1 MPHARRRARLFVY
14 ALLLGVSLGG
24 LLVVYLRLIGPRA
37 GLVWWAILVGIAS
50 LAAYPLLL
58 RRLGRLEP
66 LVVLSV
72 MALALYLGV
81 RQIEFSELGRRA
93 LFDVVTVCVALGI
106 SGFFGVVGAW
116 LRSNGDEAEE
126 GFCFVGAVI
135 GVVVFY
141 VALLT

>member
-1 MPHARRRARLFVY
+1 MKTTRTVGHDGHTDGHAAHH
-14 ALLLGVSLGG
+14 AHH
-24 LLVVYLRLIGPRA
+24 
-37 GLVWWAILVGIAS
+37 VGREGKRVM
-50 LAAYPLLL
+50 L
-58 RRLGRLEP
+58 P

-81 RQIEFSELGRRA
+81 RQIEFSELGRSA
-93 LFDVVTVCVALGI
+93 LFDVVMVCVALGI